1 VVQCAANLNFISLL
15 NSKSM
20 NPEDLPT
27 TTPDLYLDQLRKEI
41 ADLEQRKQQMIA
53 NQTSELG
60 LAMERFIKESLKYL
74 EQRKH
79 DLEAEISLLERRK
92 ERLEQEMRSTYAGAS
107 QEVAIKVQGFKDYL
121 IGSLQDIV
129 TTAEQQLELIP
140 TKATAV
146 ESVAPTT
153 TSPAE
158 PTPPKLTEQTFAEFR
173 DRIEQL
179 LERYRTLPDYYA
191 PPWKLRRTFELTHS
205 ERVANWFFNQAGR
218 GALRSMG
225 TRLQNILVASA
236 IVSILRAIYGEKVRV
251 LILATSPERLGEW
264 RRGFQDCLGLS
275 REHFGPEKGVVLFED
290 PEPLAVKGDRLVK
303 EGLMPL
309 VILDEMEEYIAVDF
323 LRFPL
328 LIAYGQDSDTR
339 KSYSSPKPD
348 REERDREWNW

>member
-1 VVQCAANLNFISLL
+1 
-15 NSKSM
+15 M
-20 NPEDLPT
+20 NPEESPT
-27 TTPDLYLDQLRKEI
+27 PTPEVALTEATRRLEQLQREI
-41 ADLEQRKQQMIA
+41 AELEQRKKEMIA

-74 EQRKH
+74 EQRRQ
-79 DLEAEISLLERRK
+79 DLESAIAVLERRK

-129 TTAEQQLELIP
+129 TTAEQQLGLIP
-140 TKATAV
+140 TK
-146 ESVAPTT
+146 VAD
-153 TSPAE
+153 SPATETTPPE
-158 PTPPKLTEQTFAEFR
+158 PPPPKLSEQTFVEFR

-218 GALRSMG
+218 GAVRSMG

-236 IVSILRAIYGEKVRV
+236 IVSILRAIYHDKVRV

-275 REHFGPEKGVVLFED
+275 REDFGPEKGVVLFED
-290 PEPLAVKGDRLVK
+290 PEPLAIKGDRLIK

-328 LIAYGQDSDTR
+328 ILAYEQPLR
-339 KSYSSPKPD
+339 KSYERPPKERED
-348 REERDREWNW
+348 RDWNW

>member
-1 VVQCAANLNFISLL
+1 
-15 NSKSM
+15 
-20 NPEDLPT
+20 
-27 TTPDLYLDQLRKEI
+27 
-41 ADLEQRKQQMIA
+41 MIA
-53 NQTSELG
+53 NHTSELG
-60 LAMERFIKESLKYL
+60 LSMERFIKESLKYL
-74 EQRKH
+74 EQRKR

-129 TTAEQQLELIP
+129 TTAEQQLELLP
-140 TKATAV
+140 TKPATAD
-146 ESVAPTT
+146 SGSAPA
-153 TSPAE
+153 PQE
-158 PTPPKLTEQTFAEFR
+158 PPPPKLTEQTFAEFR

-290 PEPLAVKGDRLVK
+290 PEPLAVKGDRLIK

-339 KSYSSPKPD
+339 RSYDNPKG
-348 REERDREWNW
+348 EREWNW

>member
-1 VVQCAANLNFISLL
+1 
-15 NSKSM
+15 M
-20 NPEDLPT
+20 HPEEALHSPQDVSS
-27 TTPDLYLDQLRKEI
+27 PDPARYREQLQQEI
-41 ADLEQRKQQMIA
+41 AELEQRKQEMIA
-53 NQTSELG
+53 SQTRELG
-60 LAMERFIKESLKYL
+60 IALERFIKESLKYL
-74 EQRKH
+74 EQRRQE
-79 DLEAEISLLERRK
+79 LESAIAVLERRK

-129 TTAEQQLELIP
+129 TAAEQQLGLIP
-140 TKATAV
+140 TKIAD
-146 ESVAPTT
+146 
-153 TSPAE
+153 SPAPPRDPPPE
-158 PTPPKLTEQTFAEFR
+158 PVPPKLTEQTFAELR

-218 GALRSMG
+218 GAVRSMS

-236 IVSILRAIYGEKVRV
+236 IVSVLRAIYGEKVRV
-251 LILATSPERLGEW
+251 LVLATSPERLGEW

-275 REHFGPEKGVVLFED
+275 REDFGPEKGMVLFED
-290 PEPLAVKGDRLVK
+290 PEPLIIKGDRLLK

-309 VILDEMEEYIAVDF
+309 VILDETEEYIAVDF

-328 LIAYGQDSDTR
+328 LLAYGQNPDTR
-339 KSYSSPKPD
+339 KSYDRSSKERED
-348 REERDREWNW
+348 RDWNW

>member
-1 VVQCAANLNFISLL
+1 
-15 NSKSM
+15 M
-20 NPEDLPT
+20 NQEDLPPPAEDT
-27 TTPDLYLDQLRKEI
+27 AATAPDLYLNQLKQEI

-53 NQTSELG
+53 NHTSELG
-60 LAMERFIKESLKYL
+60 LSMERFIKESLKYL
-74 EQRKH
+74 EQRKR

-129 TTAEQQLELIP
+129 TTAEQQLELLP
-140 TKATAV
+140 TKPATAD
-146 ESVAPTT
+146 SGSAPA
-153 TSPAE
+153 PQE
-158 PTPPKLTEQTFAEFR
+158 PPPPKLTEQTFAEFR

-290 PEPLAVKGDRLVK
+290 PEPLAVKGDRLIK

-339 KSYSSPKPD
+339 RSYDNPKG
-348 REERDREWNW
+348 EREWNW